1 MENVHHL
8 LLSDGPAA
16 VIREYPELAS
26 REATLNRI
34 LDAEELRASLQLQ
47 IQELERQVDS
57 WMAELTEAGK

>member
-8 LLSDGPAA
+8 LLSEGPAA

-26 REATLNRI
+26 KESILKRI

-47 IQELERQVDS
+47 IQELEQQVDS
-57 WMAELTEAGK
+57 WMEELK